1 MLLNERK
8 KRPGQAPKRASVGL
22 YKKITFT
29 RDNKRSRRGGDETV
43 PYLPFGSVQGS
54 NTFTSALV
62 RFAPVHAESRSARRG
77 PLGRAERSRGMTPA
91 TRPRLVGQS

>member
-1 MLLNERK
+1 MKEKN
-8 KRPGQAPKRASVGL
+8 APAKPPKELRLG
-22 YKKITFT
+22 YMKNYIYQ

-43 PYLPFGSVQGS
+43 PYLPLQGS

-77 PLGRAERSRGMTPA
+77 PLDRAERSRGMTPA

>member
-1 MLLNERK
+1 MKEKN
-8 KRPGQAPKRASVGL
+8 APAKPPKELRLG
-22 YKKITFT
+22 YIKITFT

-43 PYLPFGSVQGS
+43 PYLPLQGS

-77 PLGRAERSRGMTPA
+77 PLDRAERSRGMTPA